1 MMRGEIWMVAGG
13 TGYAGKPRP
22 ALIVQAD
29 WLTAEVESVLTCGI
43 TSLMQENMLSR
54 PALVPSTDNGL
65 RGPSQVMADKI
76 IAVPRDKLGFR
87 IGAVSGAD
95 MARVEQA
102 MLLVL
107 GFGG

>member
-1 MMRGEIWMVAGG
+1 MKRGEIWTVAGG
-13 TGYAGKPRP
+13 AGYAGKPRP

-29 WLTAEVESVLTCGI
+29 WLTADVGSVLTYGI
-43 TSLMQENMLSR
+43 TSLVRDDMFSR
-54 PALVPSTDNGL
+54 PAVAPSADNGL
-65 RGPSQVMADKI
+65 RGPSQVMTDKI
-76 IAVPRDKLGFR
+76 MAVPRGKLGFR
-87 IGAVSGAD
+87 VGALSKAD